1 MNDIFSRRNFLKSSG
16 FGIGALALG
25 SLAPE
30 AVFAATKDSLKN
42 DSDFDSFARSFMYH
56 IPTRLYFGFGELDN
70 LGKYR
75 LPGKKA
81 CVVISGGGAMRRYG
95 YLART
100 EKQLDQAGVQH
111 VLYDKVF
118 PNPTLNQV
126 MGGIDFAK
134 KNGCD
139 FILGLGGGSTMDSAK
154 AIAFGCTNPGNLWD
168 YSSSMTG
175 GNKERVADP
184 LPIVCITTTAGT
196 GSEIDPWGVITK
208 EQTNEKSGFFS
219 GESMYPVLS
228 IVDPGLTFTVP
239 QDYTAYQGM
248 DAFFHASES
257 VINTKN
263 SQMGEMYALLAI
275 TLVAKYLPRAVKN
288 GKDRQARSFVSL
300 ANTLAGY
307 YMRCTSAHS
316 LEHAMGGFHPKLP
329 HGAGLIMLAHAYY
342 AFFATA
348 KPAKDRWS
356 KWRRPWAC
364 RTRARG
370 RTSSGPSTA
379 FWRSAASLISGCLTT
394 ASRRMNS
401 ADIPPSPAK

>member
-42 DSDFDSFARSFMYH
+42 NSDFDSFARSFMYH

-196 GSEIDPWGVITK
+196 GSEIDPWRVIT
-208 EQTNEKSGFFS
+208 
-219 GESMYPVLS
+219 M
-228 IVDPGLTFTVP
+228 
-239 QDYTAYQGM
+239 
-248 DAFFHASES
+248 
-257 VINTKN
+257 
-263 SQMGEMYALLAI
+263 
-275 TLVAKYLPRAVKN
+275 
-288 GKDRQARSFVSL
+288 
-300 ANTLAGY
+300 
-307 YMRCTSAHS
+307 
-316 LEHAMGGFHPKLP
+316 
-329 HGAGLIMLAHAYY
+329 
-342 AFFATA
+342 
-348 KPAKDRWS
+348 
-356 KWRRPWAC
+356 
-364 RTRARG
+364 
-370 RTSSGPSTA
+370 
-379 FWRSAASLISGCLTT
+379 
-394 ASRRMNS
+394 
-401 ADIPPSPAK
+401 

>member
-42 DSDFDSFARSFMYH
+42 NSDFDSFARSFMYH

-275 TLVAKYLPRAVKN
+275 TLVAKYLPRAVRTGRPAPSSPSPTRWPATTCAAPQPTPLSTPWAASIRN
-288 GKDRQARSFVSL
+288 SL
-300 ANTLAGY
+300 TEPASSCWRTLITPFS
-307 YMRCTSAHS
+307 R
-316 LEHAMGGFHPKLP
+316 
-329 HGAGLIMLAHAYY
+329 
-342 AFFATA
+342 TA

-379 FWRSAASLISGCLTT
+379 SWRSAASRISGCPTT